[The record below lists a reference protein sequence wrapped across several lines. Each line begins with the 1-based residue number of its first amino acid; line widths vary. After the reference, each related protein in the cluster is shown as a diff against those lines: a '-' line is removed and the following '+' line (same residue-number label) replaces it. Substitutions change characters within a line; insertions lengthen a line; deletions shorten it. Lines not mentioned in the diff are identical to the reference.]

1 MIEEYAFERGLIMR
15 FATDRREDKFVIA
28 AHLRHGLA
36 RQYLRRIYALLWLA
50 LALVSGVTAPLSAA
64 RAAAK
69 LPELD
74 AALAAQVSDQA
85 RKDWN
90 PDAVL
95 VQISV
100 TATGDGAA
108 DGTLSST
115 PVSFIFR
122 AGSKAYQMTMSRYGE
137 FLGAQAPVPRD
148 AQEAIP
154 VTFISLKN
162 ALTLARAKGFT
173 QAGNLH
179 PVLQSFI
186 STDGLRKIGW
196 LFAAPGDPIEK
207 QIFVT
212 ADGHQAGS
220 VKRILGTLRQ

>member
-1 MIEEYAFERGLIMR
+1 MHRDGINMLGRWG
-15 FATDRREDKFVIA
+15 
-28 AHLRHGLA
+28 
-36 RQYLRRIYALLWLA
+36 YLTAALLLLA
-50 LALVSGVTAPLSAA
+50 CVCGISLTTAAFMRPV
-64 RAAAK
+64 RAAEK
-69 LPELD
+69 LPAID

-90 PDAVL
+90 PDAEL

-115 PVSFIFR
+115 PVIFVFR
-122 AGSKAYQMTMSRYGE
+122 AGGKAYQMTVSRYGE
-137 FLGAQAPVPRD
+137 ILGAQAPVPRD
-148 AQEAIP
+148 AEEAIP
-154 VTFISLKN
+154 VTFIGLKA

-173 QAGNLH
+173 QTGNLH
-179 PVLQSFI
+179 PVLQSFV

-196 LFAAPGDPIEK
+196 LFATPGDPVDK